1 MRRGR
6 HRSSTAVGMSRQ
18 ETSRLQE
25 SNSTNATNAT
35 NGNNGNSG
43 NNGNK
48 MREFIPIVGSSSL
61 AALRS
66 IASLPQ
72 QQQQQRRAMTS
83 AGTRRNSRRKKDQ
96 FLTDLLA
103 SSLKQKDRDVNGMC
117 RGRPKGVVVA
127 LNSKLTGEGRRQQV
141 VNIHQLP
148 STLPGV
154 ALSRSR

>member
-1 MRRGR
+1 
-6 HRSSTAVGMSRQ
+6 MSRQ

-25 SNSTNATNAT
+25 SNSTNATN
-35 NGNNGNSG
+35 GNNG

-72 QQQQQRRAMTS
+72 QQQQQRRATTS

-96 FLTDLLA
+96 FLTDLLT

-117 RGRPKGVVVA
+117 RGRPKGVAVA
-127 LNSKLTGEGRRQQV
+127 LNSKLTGKGRRQQV